1 VAIVSQKNVRF
12 ELRDPDLVQTA
23 DICNIWKQFTC
34 ILQFLPLTNLGAG
47 SPKALKKGKQ
57 FGPVL
62 LIYWALLIQT
72 SVVYDV

>member
-1 VAIVSQKNVRF
+1 MAILSPKNVRF
-12 ELRDPDLVQTA
+12 ELRDPNLVQTC

-34 ILQFLPLTNLGAG
+34 ILQFLPLTNLGAS
-47 SPKALKKGKQ
+47 SPEALKRGKQ

-62 LIYWALLIQT
+62 LIYWASLIQT